1 MKKYKAII
9 FDLDGTLLDT
19 LDDLTDA
26 VNYALR
32 QNGFP
37 SQTRDDVCSA
47 LGNGIV
53 PLFETFIPQGQTN
66 IRFEDCLNDFRII
79 YPQISQNHTRP
90 FEGIPD
96 LLSVLQD
103 HGIFT
108 AVVSNKFH
116 TAAKDLVVHY
126 FPTISCCMGE
136 QEAAGIRRKPAPDM
150 IFQILREHNIPADQ
164 CLYVGDSEVDIE
176 TAKNAGI
183 DDVSV
188 TWGLRDRAFL
198 QEHGAKLMIHTPAQ
212 LTEYILQ
219 HVVHNE

>member
-1 MKKYKAII
+1 MKKYTAVI

-26 VNYALR
+26 VNYALL

-37 SQTRDDVCSA
+37 SQTRDDVCA
-47 LGNGIV
+47 VLGNGIV
-53 PLFETFIPQGQTN
+53 RLFEAFIPQGQTN
-66 IRFEDCLNDFRII
+66 IHFGDCLNDFRII

-90 FEGIPD
+90 YTGIPELLD
-96 LLSVLQD
+96 LLQNK
-103 HGIFT
+103 GILT

-116 TAAKDLVVHY
+116 TAAKELVAHY
-126 FPTISCCMGE
+126 FPTISFCMGE

-188 TWGLRDRAFL
+188 TWGLRDSSFL
-198 QEHGAKLMIHTPAQ
+198 KEHGAKCLIHTPPA
-212 LTEYILQ
+212 LIEYILL
-219 HVVHNE
+219 HIS